1 MRQTKFR
8 IWDKQTQK
16 MIYAEDGNIF
26 WIGLDGGVRAIG
38 DSGDKLN
45 GVSVELLEW
54 TGLMDKNEKEIY
66 FDDIVRFSFHDIHNI
81 DELLINYEGT
91 ALITET
97 MSFGVGIMHDK
108 EEGGGD
114 KVIAV
119 KEGGLIEEI
128 WDDKSLWTFEIIGN
142 RYENPELLKT
152 ES

>member
-1 MRQTKFR
+1 MARETKYR
-8 IWDKQTQK
+8 VWDKQTQR
-16 MIYAEDGNIF
+16 MIYVEDGNIF

-66 FDDIVRFSFHDIHNI
+66 FDDIVRFSFHDI
-81 DELLINYEGT
+81 DESLHNYEGT
-91 ALITET
+91 AVITET
-97 MSFGVGIMHDK
+97 MSFGAGIMYDE

-128 WDDKSLWTFEIIGN
+128 WDDESLWTFEIIGN